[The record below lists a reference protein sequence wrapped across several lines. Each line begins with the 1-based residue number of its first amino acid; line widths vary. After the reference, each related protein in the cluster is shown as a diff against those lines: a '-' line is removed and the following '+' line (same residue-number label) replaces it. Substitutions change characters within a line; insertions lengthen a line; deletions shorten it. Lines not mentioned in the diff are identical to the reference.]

1 MINIYASFRN
11 FLITCITGIGIMTIS
26 GCDFTARGD
35 LKRAEKLL
43 DEAVLLQADVSGD
56 HKAKRAY
63 FKAQSALEEG
73 MYLNRRRDINLA
85 RDKAA
90 EAKKWA
96 EEAIAF
102 AEIYNEEIRKEQ
114 ESLGLYK
121 D

>member
-1 MINIYASFRN
+1 MSNFISIYRDYFIHG
-11 FLITCITGIGIMTIS
+11 LMGLCLLTIS

-43 DEAVLLQADVSGD
+43 DEAVMLQADVSGD

-63 FKAQSALEEG
+63 FKAQAALEEG
-73 MYLNRRRDINLA
+73 MYYNRRRDINLA
-85 RDKAA
+85 RDKAQQA
-90 EAKKWA
+90 MDWA

-102 AEIYNEEIRKEQ
+102 AIIYNDDIQREKDA
-114 ESLGLYK
+114 LGAYK